1 MNKYA
6 MSSSMISSKKDPK
19 ETVFQNYSLVE
30 AKVRVWLKD
39 EELPALSKLT
49 IKENLK
55 NIFKNM
61 EIVEDTFLNMVSF
74 EIKYMFVNQN
84 NICFVYESSE
94 KMYIKTDKETIF
106 EEANIVNIS
115 DNLYVEFEN
124 NLYKLY
130 KASHEKYV
138 ELYTE
143 YVSKKHFDYE
153 PEEMYVSHGKKDPL
167 TNPPA

>member
-55 NIFKNM
+55 IFLK
-61 EIVEDTFLNMVSF
+61 IW
-74 EIKYMFVNQN
+74 
-84 NICFVYESSE
+84 
-94 KMYIKTDKETIF
+94 
-106 EEANIVNIS
+106 
-115 DNLYVEFEN
+115 
-124 NLYKLY
+124 KL
-130 KASHEKYV
+130 
-138 ELYTE
+138 
-143 YVSKKHFDYE
+143 
-153 PEEMYVSHGKKDPL
+153 
-167 TNPPA
+167 